1 VKPAPFKYVRAGT
14 VGEAVSAL
22 AEWDGE
28 ARLLAGGQSLV
39 PLLNVRLAQPA
50 ALVDVNPINTL
61 AGIREDEDAVSV
73 GALVRHSGLEWSPV
87 VGARLPL
94 LTEAVRHVGDRQI
107 RTRGTIG
114 GSLAHADPT
123 AELAVTSLALGARIT
138 AESPRGTR
146 VVPAAEL
153 FLGPYATSLEMDEM
167 ITEVVFPRRD
177 RAVSAFVECSRRHGD
192 FAVLSVAAVG
202 VPGSN
207 GDWSSLELSLG
218 GVSDR
223 PLVVHGVSALAA
235 GSSLEPD
242 VVAAIGAAC
251 VEASQPPSD
260 VRASA
265 EYRRHLIP
273 IYVERALSLLRE
285 RRAGGAR

>member
-1 VKPAPFKYVRAGT
+1 
-14 VGEAVSAL
+14 
-22 AEWDGE
+22 
-28 ARLLAGGQSLV
+28 
-39 PLLNVRLAQPA
+39 
-50 ALVDVNPINTL
+50 
-61 AGIREDEDAVSV
+61 
-73 GALVRHSGLEWSPV
+73 
-87 VGARLPL
+87 
-94 LTEAVRHVGDRQI
+94 
-107 RTRGTIG
+107 
-114 GSLAHADPT
+114 
-123 AELAVTSLALGARIT
+123 
-138 AESPRGTR
+138 
-146 VVPAAEL
+146 
-153 FLGPYATSLEMDEM
+153 MDEM